1 MGQKSWAVTVVPL
14 IIYLLSFGYS
24 VVTGND
30 FTAQQSEMLQTLFY
44 GFLGAG
50 AIGAGKSVLGKLTKN

>member
-1 MGQKSWAVTVVPL
+1 MGKKSWAVTIVPL
-14 IIYLLSFGYS
+14 AVYILSFGYS

-30 FTAQQSEMLQTLFY
+30 FSAQQSEMLQTLLY

-50 AIGAGKSVLGKLTKN
+50 TLGVAASVIPKLK